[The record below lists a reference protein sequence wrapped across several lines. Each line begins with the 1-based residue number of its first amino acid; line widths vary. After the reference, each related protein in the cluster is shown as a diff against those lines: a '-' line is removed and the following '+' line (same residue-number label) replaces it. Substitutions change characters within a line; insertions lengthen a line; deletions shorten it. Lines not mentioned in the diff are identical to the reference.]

1 MSKESHQEP
10 GKSSHEL
17 LEKVEHLI
25 EEPAPSSSE
34 KVEEKKPPKVR
45 QRALITYI
53 ALLFGVAFV
62 LVLLSFL
69 AQQRDIS
76 KMNQNTNN
84 ALSRAEQLQD
94 DNRELRENNTALQNQ
109 LTDVLSQL
117 ETQRQT
123 AESLQTQLD
132 EALQKVAGLEVS
144 LGTQEEDAG
153 TYVQAYELLL
163 TAQRA
168 LDEERT
174 EEFQKAMTSLA
185 PLADNLDKEGK
196 ALYQELL
203 TATAMQP

>member
-10 GKSSHEL
+10 GKTGHEL

-25 EEPAPSSSE
+25 EEPAPNPTE

-94 DNRELRENNTALQNQ
+94 DNRELRENNTALQSQ
-109 LTDVLSQL
+109 LAEAQSQL
-117 ETQRQT
+117 EAQQQ
-123 AESLQTQLD
+123 AVESLQAQLD
-132 EALQKVAGLEVS
+132 EAEQQTS
-144 LGTQEEDAG
+144 LGIEYG
-153 TYVQAYELLL
+153 TGEKTAQAYELLL
-163 TAQRA
+163 TARQA
-168 LDEERT
+168 LDEERM
-174 EEFQKAMTSLA
+174 EDFQKAMTSLA
-185 PLADNLDKEGK
+185 PLADNLDAEGM

-203 TATAMQP
+203 AATAIQP